1 MSAVASV
8 TAALRAWPASADQ
21 CRERPRASA
30 ARCSW
35 EAASDSE
42 SRTPAAGIRLV
53 AAPASATTVPSP
65 VTVIPAP
72 AGA

>member
-1 MSAVASV
+1 MASV
-8 TAALRAWPASADQ
+8 TAALRAMPASADQ
-21 CRERPRASA
+21 LRERPRASA

-35 EAASDSE
+35 LVANDSDN
-42 SRTPAAGIRLV
+42 RTPAAGIRLV

-65 VTVIPAP
+65 VTVIAAP

>member
-1 MSAVASV
+1 MASV
-8 TAALRAWPASADQ
+8 TAALRAWPASDDQ

-35 EAASDSE
+35 LVARDSE
-42 SRTPAAGIRLV
+42 SLTPAAGMRLV
-53 AAPASATTVPSP
+53 AAPMSATAVPSP
-65 VTVIPAP
+65 VTVKAAP

>member
-1 MSAVASV
+1 MAVASV
-8 TAALRAWPASADQ
+8 TAAFLAIPACADQ
-21 CRERPRASA
+21 WRDRVRASD
-30 ARCSW
+30 ARFSW
-35 EAASDSE
+35 LVAKDSDNL
-42 SRTPAAGIRLV
+42 TPAAGMRLV

>member
-8 TAALRAWPASADQ
+8 TAAFLAWPASADQ
-21 CRERPRASA
+21 WRDRPRACA
-30 ARCSW
+30 ARASW
-35 EAASDSE
+35 LVARDSE
-42 SRTPAAGIRLV
+42 SRTPAAGMRLV

-65 VTVIPAP
+65 VTVMPAP